1 MAGGKGTRLRPYTN
15 ILPKPLLPLGL
26 RSIIEINIRQLADF
40 GIDNII
46 IAVGYMGELIETII
60 GNGEKFGIT
69 IKYSYEEHPLGT
81 VGALS
86 LIVDDLED
94 NFIVMNGDILH
105 NINFENLFSEH
116 YKSKCVATIT
126 LYKQIHRVN
135 LGVIEISN
143 NRIINYLEKPKK
155 EYSVSMGFY
164 IIQKSIILK
173 HVIYN
178 EYLDFPDFIN
188 DLIGN
193 NKGVCPYYHNGL
205 WIDLGTTEEY
215 ISIIDRLDDIK
226 DKYSEIPILL

>member
-86 LIVDDLED
+86 LIVDE
-94 NFIVMNGDILH
+94 
-105 NINFENLFSEH
+105 
-116 YKSKCVATIT
+116 
-126 LYKQIHRVN
+126 
-135 LGVIEISN
+135 
-143 NRIINYLEKPKK
+143 
-155 EYSVSMGFY
+155 
-164 IIQKSIILK
+164 
-173 HVIYN
+173 
-178 EYLDFPDFIN
+178 
-188 DLIGN
+188 
-193 NKGVCPYYHNGL
+193 
-205 WIDLGTTEEY
+205 
-215 ISIIDRLDDIK
+215 
-226 DKYSEIPILL
+226 